1 MLAQVMAI
9 LNVTPDSFYAA
20 SRIPTTDQL
29 VDRARQAVVDG
40 ASILDLGGC
49 STRPNSVFATEEE
62 EWSRVAPALEALRDV
77 LPDRPLS
84 LDTFRPEI
92 AERAIRQFGALT
104 INDISGGCEEMFR
117 VVRRYNV
124 PYIWTLRGD
133 YSLINRLPEMA
144 DMQLILDPGLGFCGG
159 VEQDY
164 ACLRQLDTL
173 RACGRPVLVGVSRK
187 SMLWRPLGLTP
198 DDCLPAT
205 QVLHLYALQHGASIL
220 RVHDVREAVQ
230 TIAIYEKLK

>member
-29 VDRARQAVVDG
+29 VARARQAVTDG

-62 EWSRVAPALEALRDV
+62 EWSRVAPALEVLRATM
-77 LPDRPLS
+77 PDIPLS

-92 AERAIRQFGALT
+92 AERAIRQFGAMT
-104 INDISGGCEEMFR
+104 INDISGGDEKMFR
-117 VVRRYNV
+117 IVRRYNI

-133 YSLINRLPEMA
+133 YSLLNRLKEMA

-164 ACLRQLDTL
+164 ACLRQLDAL
-173 RACGRPVLVGVSRK
+173 RACERPVLVGVSRK

-205 QVLHLYALQHGASIL
+205 QVLHLYALQHGATIL

>member
-20 SRIPTTDQL
+20 SRIPTTNQL

-62 EWSRVAPALEALRDV
+62 EWSRVAPALEALRSTM
-77 LPDRPLS
+77 PDIPLS

-133 YSLINRLPEMA
+133 YGLLSRLPEMA

-164 ACLRQLDTL
+164 ACLRQLDIL

-205 QVLHLYALQHGASIL
+205 QVLHLYSLQHGASIL

>member
-29 VDRARQAVVDG
+29 VARARQAVADG

-62 EWSRVAPALEALRDV
+62 EWSRVAPALEVLRATM
-77 LPDRPLS
+77 PDIPLS

-92 AERAIRQFGALT
+92 AERAIRQFGAMT
-104 INDISGGCEEMFR
+104 INDISGGDEKMFR

-133 YSLINRLPEMA
+133 YSLLNRLEEMA

-164 ACLRQLDTL
+164 ACLRQLGAL
-173 RACGRPVLVGVSRK
+173 RACERPVLVGVSRK

-198 DDCLPAT
+198 DECLPAT
-205 QVLHLYALQHGASIL
+205 QVLHLYALQHGATIL